1 MNFEF
6 SDEQALQRQVLRE
19 SLPKICTPEYARM
32 CDEERNPPKEA
43 FDALAAAGWVGL
55 GIPEEYGGQGGDQVN
70 IAILLEET
78 GKVMVDLGLWLFR
91 VITYGGQAVLD
102 SGTDEQKERF
112 LPRVATGDLCVCFAL
127 TESESGS
134 DAASLKT
141 RARRTDDGYVI
152 NGQKLYCSGLP
163 VSDYVLL
170 AARTDPDAPKHEGIS
185 MFLVETDASGL
196 TWSKLDMLGH
206 RSVPT
211 TAVFF
216 DDVRVAPA
224 ALLGK
229 ENGGWP
235 LLTKY
240 LEWERLCLSA
250 VRTGGASA
258 ALAEALDWAKQRHQF
273 GRPIGKFQAVS
284 HMLAEMAMLVD
295 ISQMLVYRYAWKLA
309 GGSNDSKDAA
319 IVKLYT
325 AEAYKRVADLGLQV
339 MGGHGYSMESVMQR
353 HYRDARLGT
362 IGGGTSEI
370 QKNIIARELGL

>member
-6 SDEQALQRQVLRE
+6 SEEQMLQRQVLRE
-19 SLPKICTPEYARM
+19 SLRKLCPPEYARR
-32 CDEERNPPKEA
+32 CDEERTPPREA
-43 FDALAAAGWVGL
+43 FDALAAAGWLGL

-91 VITYGGQAVLD
+91 VLAYGGQAVLD
-102 SGTDEQKERF
+102 AGTEEQKQRL
-112 LPRVATGDLCVCFAL
+112 LPRVAAGELSVCFAL
-127 TESESGS
+127 TESEAGS
-134 DAASLKT
+134 DAAALKT

-163 VSDYVLL
+163 VSDYILL
-170 AARTDPDAPKHEGIS
+170 AARTDPDARKHEGIS
-185 MFLVETDASGL
+185 LLLVETGAAGL
-196 TWSKLDMLGH
+196 EWSKLDMLGH

-211 TAVFF
+211 TAVFL
-216 DDVRVAPA
+216 DDVHVPRND
-224 ALLGK
+224 LLGE

-235 LLTKY
+235 LLTKF

-258 ALAEALDWAKQRHQF
+258 ALAEALDWAKHRHQF
-273 GRPIGKFQAVS
+273 GRPIGTFQAVS

-295 ISQMLVYRYAWKLA
+295 ISQLLVYRYAWKLA
-309 GGSNDSKDAA
+309 SGSNDRKDAA

-353 HYRDARLGT
+353 HFRDARLGT